1 MPIETIQLI
10 VSPGS
15 RDGLSILTLKGSL
28 TIHTIFDFQNTVRA
42 ESAPALV
49 IDMAAVPFVDSAG
62 LGAMVGAVVTL
73 NKANRKIAFAGMNDK
88 VLALVNMSHLTQV
101 VRNFATV
108 QAAESA
114 VS

>member
-1 MPIETIQLI
+1 MPLETIQLA
-10 VSPGS
+10 SSSGS
-15 RDGLSILTLKGSL
+15 REGLRILTLKGALS
-28 TIHTIFDFQNTVRA
+28 IHTIFDFQNAVRA

-49 IDMAAVPFVDSAG
+49 VDMTAVPFVDSAG

-73 NKANRKIAFAGMNDK
+73 QKAGRKIAFAGMNEK
-88 VLALVNMSHLTQV
+88 NMALVNMSHLSQV

-108 QAAESA
+108 QDAESA

>member
-1 MPIETIQLI
+1 MPLETLQLA

-15 RDGLSILTLKGSL
+15 RDGLKILTLKGSL
-28 TIHTIFDFQNTVRA
+28 SIHTIFDFQGAIRT

-49 IDMAAVPFVDSAG
+49 VDMTAVPFVDSAG

-73 NKANRKIAFAGMNDK
+73 QKAGRKIAFAGMNEK
-88 VLALVNMSHLTQV
+88 NMALVNMSHLSQV

-108 QAAESA
+108 QDAESA